1 MASHL
6 TADSHRIR
14 SLLRQQQILISETP
28 EILEDEN
35 ARAELLELSRE
46 LTAQLTQPD
55 ELVADL
61 AHCVSFS
68 VAPSS
73 SCTFRLNNTL
83 IRLAD

>member
-6 TADSHRIR
+6 PTDSARLR
-14 SLLRQQQILISETP
+14 SLLHQQQNLISKHP
-28 EILEDEN
+28 EILQDEN

-61 AHCVSFS
+61 AHCVSPS
-68 VAPSS
+68 VALFIISIFWLNG
-73 SCTFRLNNTL
+73 TFDR
-83 IRLAD
+83 RDD